1 MPNVLTARA
10 LQAIKPANS
19 RKEIPDAYLRGLY
32 FIVQPSGM
40 KSWAVRYRHG
50 KRTRKLTIGVYPAI
64 DLKTARE
71 LAAKALRSV
80 AEGRDP
86 GQEKTQVRN
95 AKLDTIDGA
104 IAQFIERHCKQS
116 NRPRTVKSTELLLR
130 LHVLPRWRGRPVN
143 SVTRRDV
150 LDMVDRVI
158 DAGTPVAA
166 NRALTATKTFFNWC
180 IGRDIISV
188 SPCAGVKPPTA
199 ERARDR
205 ILTDNELCLVWHA
218 AEEIGWPFGPLVQM
232 LIVTGQRRD
241 EVAKM
246 QWSEI
251 DLKERLWTL
260 PRERAK
266 NDRPHSVPLSPL
278 AISIL
283 KSVPRITGAFV
294 FTTNGKTPSSGY
306 SHARRRFDAR
316 LPQEMPAWRWHDLRR
331 TLASGMARLGIN
343 LPTIEKVLNHVSG
356 SFGGIV
362 SVYQH
367 HDFADEKRKALEAW
381 SAHVEKL
388 ISGKPADKVVSI
400 RGER

>member
-1 MPNVLTARA
+1 MAKALTARA
-10 LQAIKPANS
+10 LQTIKPDKA
-19 RKEIPDAYLRGLY
+19 RREIPDGLLRGLF

-40 KSWAVRYRHG
+40 KSWAIRYRHG
-50 KRTRKLTIGVYPAI
+50 RRTRKHTLGAYPAI
-64 DLKTARE
+64 DLKSARE
-71 LAAKALRSV
+71 LSAKALRAV

-86 GQEKTQVRN
+86 GHEKAQVRN
-95 AKLDTIDGA
+95 AKLDTVEGA
-104 IAQFIERHCKQS
+104 VAQFIERRKQA
-116 NRPRTVKSTELLLR
+116 NRPRTIQSTELLLR
-130 LHVLPRWRGRPVN
+130 LHVLPRWRGRAVA
-143 SVTRRDV
+143 SITRRDV

-158 DAGTPVAA
+158 DAGTPIAA

-180 IGRDIISV
+180 VGRDIIAA
-188 SPCAGVKPPTA
+188 SPCTGVKPPTA

-205 ILTDNELCLVWHA
+205 ILTDNELSLVWHA
-218 AEEIGWPFGPLVQM
+218 AEEIGWPYGPLVQM

-251 DLKERLWTL
+251 DLTERLWTL

-278 AISIL
+278 ATSVL
-283 KSVPRITGAFV
+283 KKSVPRIAGPYV
-294 FTTNGKTPSSGY
+294 FTTNGETASSGY
-306 SHARRRFDAR
+306 SHAKRRLDAQ
-316 LPQEMPAWRWHDLRR
+316 LPKEMPAWRWHDLRR
-331 TLASGMARLGIN
+331 TLASGMARLGVN

-381 SAHVEKL
+381 SAHIEKL
-388 ISGKPADKVVSI
+388 ISGKAADKVVSI
-400 RGER
+400 RGQR